1 MENKEEESKAGK
13 NEKDFKNF
21 IEKNSNL
28 TLKGKKG
35 FSGQNTYIS
44 VDEYFEYNGKK
55 VYVEIDSGNM
65 AKLIAGQ
72 YILLNILGK
81 FDKDSIFLVIHYYTD
96 YNPQRTK
103 NVLECVNK
111 NALDNKG
118 VKFIAL
124 HINEFKQLVKDRNLK
139 TVIK

>member
-1 MENKEEESKAGK
+1 MENKKEESKAGD
-13 NEKDFKNF
+13 NEADFKKF
-21 IEKNSNL
+21 IRENTDLN
-28 TLKGKKG
+28 LKGKKSFTG
-35 FSGQNTYIS
+35 ENTYIS
-44 VDEYFEYNGKK
+44 GDEYFEYNGKK

-72 YILLNILGK
+72 YILLNILGE
-81 FDKDSIFLVIHYYTD
+81 FDKDSMFLVIHYYAN
-96 YNPQRTK
+96 YNYQRTK

-118 VKFIAL
+118 IKFIAL
-124 HINEFKQLVKDRNLK
+124 HINQFKKLVKAGNLK

>member
-1 MENKEEESKAGK
+1 MENKKEKKAGE
-13 NEKDFKNF
+13 NEEDFKKF
-21 IEKNSNL
+21 IRENTDLN
-28 TLKGKKG
+28 LKGKKRFTG
-35 FSGQNTYIS
+35 ENTSIS

-124 HINEFKQLVKDRNLK
+124 HINQFKQLVEDGDLK

>member
-1 MENKEEESKAGK
+1 MKKKRNKAGD
-13 NEKDFKNF
+13 NEADFKKF
-21 IEKNSNL
+21 IKENTNL
-28 TLKGKKG
+28 NLKGKKMFPG
-35 FSGQNTYIS
+35 ENTSIS

-72 YILLNILGK
+72 YILLNILGE
-81 FDKDSIFLVIHYYTD
+81 FDKDSMFLVIHYYAN